1 MVGDY
6 MKKIK
11 KQIRKDLS
19 EIMIEEANKENK

>member
-6 MKKIK
+6 MKKTK